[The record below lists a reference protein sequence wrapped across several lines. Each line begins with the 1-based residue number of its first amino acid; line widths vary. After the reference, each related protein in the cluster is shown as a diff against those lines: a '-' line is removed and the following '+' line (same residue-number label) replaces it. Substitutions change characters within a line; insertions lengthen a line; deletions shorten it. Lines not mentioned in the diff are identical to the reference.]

1 MKFIRLISTNNSSDG
16 ILDNEFNQDIKI
28 DEDSQI
34 AYRSLAVE
42 VDPEELT
49 IDNSNN
55 GITLQTKISDA
66 LTSGQAGLDFG
77 NFSTSNPAELLENL
91 GKACNN
97 SLVEKPFNIGTQF
110 QSIIK
115 GGKTRIESQF
125 CPNSAPLTK
134 ENFAQPHGDFINDA
148 NISASNYSSSSSSAD
163 DENIFFSYQE
173 FGKGAAVFRTRI
185 RNLADNGGASNTNG
199 FDIGLSDV
207 NPAQWN
213 LIGNFTL
220 PDAQKTYNIKVK
232 KPTENYFFNVK
243 GNANQDGNFTPESFA
258 IGTLANN
265 DIIEFIKLGTNLILR
280 VYRNSDATV
289 KTLATV
295 NLKTTYNGVGEFG
308 VNQPLF
314 PYIIMHGAQA
324 EANLDSV
331 YTRCFFDPFTSNVV
345 PTVLNTVED
354 VAGGNDHESL
364 GVKPGQARPNQSSAR
379 GRISFESSTLAE
391 YLGFQ
396 NTLNTSESLGN
407 FLLHS
412 ENNFN
417 AGIKYDNLIIELM
430 NLQVDSYDGL
440 EKGRRNVI
448 ATIPAIKNADGA
460 IVNEANNLVFIDLEN
475 AQPRYFRNI
484 KARILYGDL
493 STVKTIGLTS
503 LSLLIKNKNEK

>member
-1 MKFIRLISTNNSSDG
+1 MKFIRLISANNSSDG

-42 VDPEELT
+42 LDPEKLT

-66 LTSGQAGLDFG
+66 LTSGQAGLELG
-77 NFSTSNPAELLENL
+77 NFSTSNPDELLENL

-97 SLVEKPFNIGTQF
+97 SLVEKPINIGTQF

-125 CPNSAPLTK
+125 CPNSNPLTK
-134 ENFAQPHGDFINDA
+134 ENFGAPHGETLNDA
-148 NISASNYSSSSSSAD
+148 NIAASNYSSSSTSAT
-163 DENIFFSYQE
+163 DENIFFSFQQ
-173 FGKGAAVFRTRI
+173 FGKGCAIFRTRI
-185 RNLADNGGASNTNG
+185 RQLSDNGGASNTNG

-207 NPAQWN
+207 DPTTWTTT
-213 LIGNFTL
+213 GNFTL
-220 PDAQKTYNIKVK
+220 TDAQKTYNIKVK

-243 GNANQDGNFTPESFA
+243 GNANQDGNFAPESYA
-258 IGTLANN
+258 SNTLATN

-280 VYRNSDATV
+280 VYRNSDVTV

-295 NLKTTYNGVGEFG
+295 NLKTTYNGAGEFG

-314 PYIIMHGAQA
+314 PYMIMHGAQA
-324 EANLDSV
+324 NAQFDAK
-331 YTRCFFDPFTSNVV
+331 YTRCFYDPFVSNVA

-354 VAGGNDHESL
+354 VAEGNDHESL
-364 GVKPGQARPNQSSAR
+364 GVKPPQARPNQSSAR

-417 AGIKYDNLIIELM
+417 AGIKYDNLIVELM

-448 ATIPAIKNADGA
+448 ATIPAIQNDDGV
-460 IVNEANNLVFIDLEN
+460 IVNEANNLVFIDLDN